1 MEIYLHIKYIYIEER
16 RRRLLGVRH
25 VCVCIKIIELEWLT
39 FPYVGINVVLH
50 VGQGSDGKVAHF
62 GFEIEENEWG
72 SFLH

>member
-1 MEIYLHIKYIYIEER
+1 MEIYLHIKYIYR
-16 RRRLLGVRH
+16 RKKKKIIRCETC